1 LTRRATEVVGAP
13 PLHPSQRGAAAL
25 RVVPSW
31 RTQITSDVAVA
42 LALLGSG
49 IVVWALSLDTIALD
63 DMTDV
68 GLASALPLGIW
79 VSFGLVTAGCAVAW
93 RTGRSVLMAAGVLST
108 ILVLHGLGVL
118 GEPTMRFVVSWQH
131 VGIADYIATHGSVD
145 PRIDAYFNWPGFF
158 VLTAFLSDVAGLENA
173 EPIAR
178 YAPLFYNAMYL
189 VPLLVIGR
197 ALFEDARLIW
207 LGIWLFFVN
216 NWIGQDY
223 YSPQGL
229 GLFMYLVVLAVLLR
243 WFKSAPPAFRPGQRW
258 WRLREG
264 LAARATRIADAPSEP
279 AQRVVLIGAIV
290 LVMAAAVASHQ
301 LTPFAIVA
309 AVTALVLIEWCGSRT
324 LPVALSLIALLW
336 TSYLATTY
344 LDGHLSTL
352 AQDIGAVDTSLDR
365 NVAGRLHG
373 SAGHEL
379 VVRVRVA
386 AAALLWLAAA
396 AGFVRGAR
404 RGYARPAVAV
414 LAVAPFPLL
423 GLQSYGGEVV
433 LRIALFAMPF
443 MAFLAASLFVPPAR
457 APMTR
462 PAMVV
467 LAVVA
472 LGLMVVFPFTRYGN
486 ERAEYF
492 SPDEVAGVQ
501 QLYRLAPV
509 GSVLVAGSEVLP
521 WRYTRYTDY
530 DYRGL
535 TSERSSVDLDVR
547 DPAVLAETVVE
558 RLRPPAGRQSFLI
571 ITRSMKAQAEL
582 FGTFRRGDLDRLE
595 RVLAGSAR
603 FRVAFRN
610 DDATVFA
617 LRPGA

>member
-1 LTRRATEVVGAP
+1 MTRRATEVVGAP
-13 PLHPSQRGAAAL
+13 PLHPSQREAAAL
-25 RVVPSW
+25 RAVPSW
-31 RTQITSDVAVA
+31 RTQITADVAVA

-49 IVVWALSLDTIALD
+49 IVVWVLSLDAIALD

-93 RTGRSVLMAAGVLST
+93 RTGRSALMAAGVLST

-118 GEPTMRFVVSWQH
+118 GEPTMRFGVSWQH
-131 VGIADYIATHGSVD
+131 VGVADYIATHGSVD

-158 VLTAFLSDVAGLENA
+158 VLTAFLSDVAGLENT

-189 VPLLVIGR
+189 LPLLVIGR

-258 WRLREG
+258 CRLREW

-290 LVMAAAVASHQ
+290 LVMAAVVGSHQ

-309 AVTALVLIEWCGSRT
+309 AVTALVLIEWCGLRT
-324 LPVALSLIALLW
+324 LPVALLLIALLW
-336 TSYLATTY
+336 TAYLATTY

-352 AQDIGAVDTSLDR
+352 AQEVGAVDTSLDR

-379 VVRVRVA
+379 VVRLRLA

-396 AGFVRGAR
+396 GGFVRGAR

-423 GLQSYGGEVV
+423 GLQSYGGEVA
-433 LRIALFAMPF
+433 LRIALFALPF
-443 MAFLAASLFVPPAR
+443 MAFLAASLVVPATK
-457 APMTR
+457 APVSIKASALLACVAT
-462 PAMVV
+462 V
-467 LAVVA
+467 LVM
-472 LGLMVVFPFTRYGN
+472 LFPFTRYGN
-486 ERAEYF
+486 ERMDYYSPAEL
-492 SPDEVAGVQ
+492 AGVRA
-501 QLYRLAPV
+501 LYRLAPHGSFLV
-509 GSVLVAGSEVLP
+509 GGTDALP
-521 WRYTRYTDY
+521 WRYT
-530 DYRGL
+530 
-535 TSERSSVDLDVR
+535 
-547 DPAVLAETVVE
+547 
-558 RLRPPAGRQSFLI
+558 
-571 ITRSMKAQAEL
+571 
-582 FGTFRRGDLDRLE
+582 
-595 RVLAGSAR
+595 
-603 FRVAFRN
+603 
-610 DDATVFA
+610 
-617 LRPGA
+617 